1 MDNQFAADFGVTER
15 WRSRRLNRRCTF
27 CIYSKRF
34 NDKVQN
40 AFTWEC
46 LCKDKPIIPGI
57 PRPFCSCFHIDKKA
71 CAEIDKV
78 LYDGYTP
85 SEAKKET
92 STEDEELIQITC
104 NGG

>member
-15 WRSRRLNRRCTF
+15 WRSRRLNRRCIF
-27 CIYSKRF
+27 CVYSKRF

-40 AFTWEC
+40 IFTWNC

-92 STEDEELIQITC
+92 SNEYGELIQITC
-104 NGG
+104 N

>member
-15 WRSRRLNRRCTF
+15 WRSKRLNRRCIF
-27 CIYSKRF
+27 CVYSKRF

-40 AFTWEC
+40 IFTWNC
-46 LCKDKPIIPGI
+46 LCKDKSIIPGI

-92 STEDEELIQITC
+92 SNTNNLIQITS